1 MTGADLHINMCMHIL
16 TETDAPMKT
25 ERVTLLTS
33 PDFKAFL
40 SAEARRE
47 GVSVAELV
55 RTRCERRP
63 TEEETEL
70 AALTSELNTAVGE
83 AKRALKDG
91 LDEAQ
96 AVLGELRAR
105 RNSRDAAIHAAPPAR
120 RRGKAV
126 GATA

>member
-1 MTGADLHINMCMHIL
+1 M
-16 TETDAPMKT
+16 
-25 ERVTLLTS
+25 TS

-47 GVSVAELV
+47 GISVAELV

-63 TEEETEL
+63 TEEEAEL

-105 RNSRDAAIHAAPPAR
+105 RNGTDATIDAARAAR

-126 GATA
+126 RAAA

>member
-1 MTGADLHINMCMHIL
+1 
-16 TETDAPMKT
+16 MKT

-40 SAEARRE
+40 IAEARRE

-63 TEEETEL
+63 TAEEAEL
-70 AALTSELNTAVGE
+70 AALTRELNLAVGE
-83 AKRALKDG
+83 AKRVLEDG
-91 LDEAQ
+91 LDEAR

-105 RNSRDAAIHAAPPAR
+105 REGAPGSASGAMPPPR
-120 RRGKAV
+120 RRVKAA
-126 GATA
+126 GAAV